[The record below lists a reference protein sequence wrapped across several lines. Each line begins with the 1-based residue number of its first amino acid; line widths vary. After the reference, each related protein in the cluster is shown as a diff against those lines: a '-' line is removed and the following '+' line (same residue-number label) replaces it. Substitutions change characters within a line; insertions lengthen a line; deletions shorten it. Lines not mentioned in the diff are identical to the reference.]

1 MLSLYFVNYLRP
13 CLLSLSIFVFHYQFF
28 DFPVFVCRSLSFFS
42 HCLLLS
48 FVLPLRFVNS
58 LRLCSLSLS
67 FFAFLCQFFY
77 FSVFL
82 SRFFSFLRHCCPIVF
97 RSSSVFR

>member
-1 MLSLYFVNYLRP
+1 MLPLYFVNSLRR

-58 LRLCSLSLS
+58 LSLCLLSLS
-67 FFAFLCQFFY
+67 FFSFLCQFVCF
-77 FSVFL
+77 FVFA
-82 SRFFSFLRHCCPIVF
+82 SRSFSFLRHCCLIVF
-97 RSSSVFR
+97 RS